1 MADAYLFF
9 NYNSIY
15 LCEISFPNRWGY
27 SKLTTSEWQR
37 KILLCVVF
45 IGQINHYGKLMVL
58 HKSILIVLQLTNQ
71 INEKI
76 SREIVRCQGYFL
88 KLV

>member
-1 MADAYLFF
+1 
-9 NYNSIY
+9 
-15 LCEISFPNRWGY
+15 
-27 SKLTTSEWQR
+27 
-37 KILLCVVF
+37 
-45 IGQINHYGKLMVL
+45 MVL

-88 KLV
+88 KLVWGRGFPTIIHKIFETNSSFHVK